1 MLQKEGVLVCVNS
14 KNTCPD
20 SLLKQ
25 TMIIA
30 TIRLFADM
38 FTSCLAIV
46 DPSGKEVICNT
57 KTASL

>member
-1 MLQKEGVLVCVNS
+1 MLQKEGGLVCVNS
-14 KNTCPD
+14 KNTRPD

-25 TMIIA
+25 TIIIA

-38 FTSCLAIV
+38 FTSCLGIV
-46 DPSGKEVICNT
+46 DPSDKEVICNT